1 VGVFPKEEKVE
12 QEEFG
17 GPQAPSVEERNPS
30 SMASPG
36 AYTTDRLNSVSCFTF
51 LCM

>member
-1 VGVFPKEEKVE
+1 MVVFPKEEKVE

-30 SMASPG
+30 LEQGKP
-36 AYTTDRLNSVSCFTF
+36 
-51 LCM
+51 

>member
-17 GPQAPSVEERNPS
+17 GQQALSVEERNPS
-30 SMASPG
+30 LEQGKPQ
-36 AYTTDRLNSVSCFTF
+36 CI
-51 LCM
+51 